1 MDEFTIRELREK
13 AELTQAQLAFKI
25 DVTPSTVYNW
35 EKGNN
40 EPKASQLKAMA
51 RFFGVSMDAI
61 VFEVDEVKSA
71 A

>member
-13 AELTQAQLAFKI
+13 AGLTQAQLASRI

-51 RFFGVSMDAI
+51 RLFDVCMDAI
-61 VFEVDEVKSA
+61 VFEPEEVKSA